1 MAETVDDLIPD
12 LLLGTYTPRLDDK
25 ARLVLPT
32 KFRGALERGLV
43 MTRGQERCLYILPM
57 NEFKNI
63 YTQIKNAPLGDK
75 LSRDYL
81 RIFLSGAVDE
91 ALDKQ
96 GRVTIP
102 QILRTYAN
110 LDRDVVLIGAGT
122 RLEVWDTRAWDEYLQ
137 SNIDAYSQT
146 SQEVLPR
153 L

>member
-1 MAETVDDLIPD
+1 MVEIANGLIPG

-25 ARLVLPT
+25 ARLILPT

-43 MTRGQERCLYILPM
+43 MTRGQERCLYILPID
-57 NEFKNI
+57 EFKNM

-91 ALDKQ
+91 MPDKQ

-102 QILRTYAN
+102 QILRSYAN
-110 LDRDVVLIGAGT
+110 LDRDVVVIGAGT
-122 RLEVWDTRAWDEYLQ
+122 RLEVWDKQAWDDYLQ
-137 SNIDAYSQT
+137 NNIDAYSHT
-146 SQEVLPR
+146 SEEVLPR
-153 L
+153 